1 MSRTICLILAFTIC
15 IFFPRCAQAESVD
28 DPNNEEEKIVT
39 IELTKL
45 DVNDTTLE
53 LSYKIKNNTD
63 HEVWICDS
71 VSTGSIFNFEVYLD
85 EDAQTLVIRKRLDIL
100 PEVVWAAPPKH
111 GRYVRLHTA
120 QEYSESLSLAVPV
133 SPSVVYIAERANAE
147 FASRLV
153 IEIGFYNEDVLERI
167 RSIIE
172 VAERFHCASVEFTD
186 FESDIM
192 RCYFKG
198 LLITKFFGGLSHFD
212 EVYTDTNVNEL
223 LIGATYQLIG
233 EQVLRITV
241 DGVSIPYNGNSLSLT
256 RRTGKRTIDEQS
268 QQRSSCNKQ
277 KPNREKSSDR
287 NGTDVS

>member
-1 MSRTICLILAFTIC
+1 MSRTICLMLAFTLC
-15 IFFPRCAQAESVD
+15 IFFPRCAQAGSGD
-28 DPNNEEEKIVT
+28 DPNNVEEKVVT

-45 DVNDTTLE
+45 DVNDTNLE

-63 HEVWICDS
+63 HDVWICDS
-71 VSTGSIFNFEVYLD
+71 VSTETRWPQNFEVYLA

-100 PEVVWAAPPKH
+100 PEVVWAAPPKY
-111 GRYVRLHTA
+111 GRYVRLQPG
-120 QEYSESLSLAVPV
+120 QEYTDSLSRALPV
-133 SPSVVYIAERANAE
+133 RPVRVYIDERANAE

-192 RCYFKG
+192 RRYFKG
-198 LLITKFFGGLSHFD
+198 LLIKGLFGGLPHFD
-212 EVYTDTNVNEL
+212 EVYTDTNVSEL

-233 EQVLRITV
+233 EQVLQIEV
-241 DGVSIPYNGNSLSLT
+241 DGVHIPYEEVPVADATAKGDEGKLS
-256 RRTGKRTIDEQS
+256 KSD
-268 QQRSSCNKQ
+268 
-277 KPNREKSSDR
+277 KPVREKTLEQ
-287 NGTDVS
+287 NGTDKG